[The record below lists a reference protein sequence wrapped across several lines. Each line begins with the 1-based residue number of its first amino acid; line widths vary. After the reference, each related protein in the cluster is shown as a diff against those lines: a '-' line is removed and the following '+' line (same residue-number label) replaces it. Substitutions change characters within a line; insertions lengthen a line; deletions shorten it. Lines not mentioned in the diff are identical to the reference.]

1 MALYMTEEQVR
12 ALCAKTG
19 QRIPGLKPN
28 AGLPA
33 KPTTKPPPGP
43 KTRRSKYNNIKT
55 EVDGKLMDSKHEAE
69 QYKVFQLQV
78 RGGMYRAVL
87 TQVPFLLPGGVVYK
101 ADFVTLN
108 NDGTYTVFDAK
119 SEATR
124 KDKAY
129 RIKNRQMKNCLNIEI
144 KEI

>member
-1 MALYMTEEQVR
+1 MALYMSEEQVR

-19 QRIPGLKPN
+19 QKIPKKKRNGALDSQAHAMQALSEK
-28 AGLPA
+28 
-33 KPTTKPPPGP
+33 
-43 KTRRSKYNNIKT
+43 RSKYGNVKT

-69 QYKVFQLQV
+69 QYKLLQLQV
-78 RGGMYRAVL
+78 RGGTYRAVL

-129 RIKNRQMKNCLNIEI
+129 RIKYRQMKNCLGIEI

>member
-1 MALYMTEEQVR
+1 MALYMSEEQVR

-19 QRIPGLKPN
+19 QKIPELKPK
-28 AGLPA
+28 APPITPTSLPA
-33 KPTTKPPPGP
+33 PNRKD
-43 KTRRSKYNNIKT
+43 RRNKYNNVKT
-55 EVDGKLMDSKHEAE
+55 EVDGEIADSKHEAE
-69 QYKVFQLQV
+69 CYKAFQLQV
-78 RGGMYRAVL
+78 KGGLYRAVL
-87 TQVPFLLPGGVVYK
+87 FQVPFLLPGGVVYK

-108 NDGTYTVFDAK
+108 NDGTYTVYDAK

>member
-19 QRIPGLKPN
+19 QRIPGIKQST
-28 AGLPA
+28 AS
-33 KPTTKPPPGP
+33 
-43 KTRRSKYNNIKT
+43 KTRRNKYNNIKT
-55 EVDGKLMDSKHEAE
+55 EVDGELMDSKHEAE

-78 RGGMYRAVL
+78 RGGVYRAVL
-87 TQVPFLLPGGVVYK
+87 TQVPFMLPGGVVYK

>member
-19 QRIPGLKPN
+19 QRIPGLKPKTPD
-28 AGLPA
+28 L
-33 KPTTKPPPGP
+33 KPTTKPSPGP
-43 KTRRSKYNNIKT
+43 KDRRSKFGNIKT
-55 EVDGKLMDSKHEAE
+55 EVDGMMLDSKHEAE
-69 QYKVFQLQV
+69 QYKAFQLQV
-78 RGGMYRAVL
+78 KGGMYRAVL

-129 RIKNRQMKNCLNIEI
+129 RIKNRQMKNCLNTP
-144 KEI
+144 KL

>member
-12 ALCAKTG
+12 ALCSKTG
-19 QRIPGLKPN
+19 QKLPGYGRN
-28 AGLPA
+28 ASRDPDSQEH
-33 KPTTKPPPGP
+33 TK
-43 KTRRSKYNNIKT
+43 RSKYGNVKT
-55 EVDGKLMDSKHEAE
+55 EVDGKMMDSKHEAE

>member
-1 MALYMTEEQVR
+1 MALYMSEEQVR

-19 QRIPGLKPN
+19 QKI
-28 AGLPA
+28 AGLTPA
-33 KPTTKPPPGP
+33 SPPCKPTTKPEPGP
-43 KTRRSKYNNIKT
+43 KNRRSKYGNIKT
-55 EVDGKLMDSKHEAE
+55 EVNGELADSKHEAE
-69 QYKVFQLQV
+69 CYKAFQLQV
-78 RGGMYRAVL
+78 KGGLYRAGL
-87 TQVPFLLPGGVVYK
+87 CQVPFLLPGGVVYK

>member
-1 MALYMTEEQVR
+1 MALYMSEEQVR

-19 QRIPGLKPN
+19 QK
-28 AGLPA
+28 LPA
-33 KPTTKPPPGP
+33 LKRNAIHEPERETA
-43 KTRRSKYNNIKT
+43 RRRNKYGNIKT
-55 EVDGKLMDSKHEAE
+55 EVDGELADSKHEAE
-69 QYKVFQLQV
+69 CYKAFQLQV
-78 RGGMYRAVL
+78 KGGLYRAVL
-87 TQVPFLLPGGVVYK
+87 FQVPFLLPGGVVYK

-119 SEATR
+119 SDATR

-144 KEI
+144 REI

>member
-1 MALYMTEEQVR
+1 MALYMSEEQVR

-19 QRIPGLKPN
+19 QKI
-28 AGLPA
+28 AGLTPA
-33 KPTTKPPPGP
+33 SPPFKPTSKPCPDP
-43 KTRRSKYNNIKT
+43 KNRRSKYNNIKT
-55 EVDGKLMDSKHEAE
+55 EVDGELADSKHEAE
-69 QYKVFQLQV
+69 CYKAFQLQV
-78 RGGMYRAVL
+78 KGGLYRAVL
-87 TQVPFLLPGGVVYK
+87 FQVPFLLPGGVVYK

-119 SEATR
+119 SDATR

>member
-1 MALYMTEEQVR
+1 MVYMSEDQVR
-12 ALCAKTG
+12 ALCRRTG
-19 QRIPGLKPN
+19 QKMPDFKKNASHDPDGQKRPG
-28 AGLPA
+28 
-33 KPTTKPPPGP
+33 
-43 KTRRSKYNNIKT
+43 RSKYGNVKT
-55 EVDGKLMDSKHEAE
+55 EADGMLMDSKHEAE
-69 QYKVFQLQV
+69 QYKLLQLQV
-78 RGGMYRAVL
+78 RGGVYRAVL
-87 TQVPFLLPGGVVYK
+87 CQVPFLLPGGVVYK

-108 NDGTYTVFDAK
+108 NDGTYTVYDAK

>member
-19 QRIPGLKPN
+19 QKIPGLKPK
-28 AGLPA
+28 APPIA
-33 KPTTKPPPGP
+33 PTSKPVPGP
-43 KTRRSKYNNIKT
+43 KDRRNKFGNIKT
-55 EVDGKLMDSKHEAE
+55 EVDGKMLDSKHEAE

-78 RGGMYRAVL
+78 KGGMYRAVL

>member
-1 MALYMTEEQVR
+1 MALYMSEEQVR

-19 QRIPGLKPN
+19 QK
-28 AGLPA
+28 LPA
-33 KPTTKPPPGP
+33 LKRNASHEPERETAR
-43 KTRRSKYNNIKT
+43 RRSKYGNIKT
-55 EVDGKLMDSKHEAE
+55 EVDGELADSKHEAE
-69 QYKVFQLQV
+69 CYKAFQLQV
-78 RGGMYRAVL
+78 KGGLYRAVL
-87 TQVPFLLPGGVVYK
+87 FQVPFLLPGGVVYK

-108 NDGTYTVFDAK
+108 NDGTYTVYDAK

>member
-1 MALYMTEEQVR
+1 MALYMSEEQIR

-19 QRIPGLKPN
+19 QRIPGLKPSSP
-28 AGLPA
+28 GC
-33 KPTTKPPPGP
+33 KPTNKPSPGP
-43 KTRRSKYNNIKT
+43 KNGRSKYGNIKT
-55 EVDGKLMDSKHEAE
+55 EVDGKLIDSKHEAE

-78 RGGMYRAVL
+78 RGGVYRAVL

>member
-19 QRIPGLKPN
+19 QQIPGLKPN
-28 AGLPA
+28 SGLPA
-33 KPTTKPPPGP
+33 KPTTKPPLGP
-43 KTRRSKYNNIKT
+43 KARRSKYNNIKT